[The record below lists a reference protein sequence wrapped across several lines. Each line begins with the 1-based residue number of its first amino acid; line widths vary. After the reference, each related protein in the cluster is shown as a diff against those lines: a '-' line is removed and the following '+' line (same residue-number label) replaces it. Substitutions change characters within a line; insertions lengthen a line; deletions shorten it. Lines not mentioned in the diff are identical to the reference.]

1 MRGHGSQYFNKIF
14 FIQSFRY
21 ETMIVTH
28 ALAFFM
34 VIILSIAGVVR
45 TAIIVICPFG
55 GNNDVDEGVEKGGSA
70 QCCILAIFSPENSVK
85 FIQFP

>member
-1 MRGHGSQYFNKIF
+1 MPSHFSWLF
-14 FIQSFRY
+14 FVYSW
-21 ETMIVTH
+21 
-28 ALAFFM
+28 
-34 VIILSIAGVVR
+34 SG

-70 QCCILAIFSPENSVK
+70 QCCILVLFSPDNFVK